1 VSVLRVT
8 EREYVT
14 HCELTV
20 VVRDPKVYLSV
31 RVVVSSSDCECAES
45 DREREYVT
53 HCELTVV

>member
-8 EREYVT
+8 YVI

-31 RVVVSSSDCECAES
+31 RVVVISGDCECAES
-45 DREREYVT
+45 DRERVRYS
-53 HCELTVV
+53 L